1 MLKMPVPVFVDSVRE
16 GKDKSFYADFM
27 FLGGS
32 ISVQIDAGTVAS
44 LKQFVGREVV
54 AVFEMRPKTQ
64 VMYGERAVSMFQ
76 PVAFVGV
83 DPKTQSVPVN
93 GNPQR

>member
-32 ISVQIDAGTVAS
+32 ISVSVDRAAAEN
-44 LKQFVGREVV
+44 LKPLIGKEVV

-64 VMYGERAVSMFQ
+64 VLFGDRPVSMFQ
-76 PVAFVGV
+76 PVGFVELEHKAAPLSGV
-83 DPKTQSVPVN
+83 
-93 GNPQR
+93 NPQR

>member
-32 ISVQIDAGTVAS
+32 ISVSVDRAAVET
-44 LKQFVGREVV
+44 LKPFVGKNAVV
-54 AVFEMRPKTQ
+54 VFEMRPKTQ
-64 VMYGERAVSMFQ
+64 VLFGDRPVSMFQ
-76 PVAFVGV
+76 PVGFVELEHKAAPLPGV
-83 DPKTQSVPVN
+83 
-93 GNPQR
+93 NPQR